1 MNALRMKGVSVVAVA
16 DKSEGNRKCAE
27 RYGIKTYDDYSK
39 LIDGGNLDAVIISLP
54 NFLKKES
61 VCYAAEN
68 GLDIF
73 LDKPLSR
80 DFREGQEIV
89 GKVLKEKVRLM
100 VGVNYRYFG
109 CVQKLKNVLDE
120 GRVGDAVIA
129 TSELVMN
136 GPFSHGLVPTPVPD
150 WWLNKEMSGG
160 GALIDL
166 GYHLIDLLN
175 WMFGDL
181 EVIHSNLGHKLNLS
195 VEDTGT
201 VLLKSKKT
209 ATTCVVNVGWF
220 MRSVFPDYD
229 FRINVH
235 GTGGYDTTENYTP
248 RNLRTYAIKEGARN
262 ILRKMTG
269 RKVHFL
275 SYTYYY
281 SSFYTVLELFLDA
294 IRQGTEPSISPESQ
308 LEVVRII
315 DSIYR
320 EHGVA

>member
-1 MNALRMKGVSVVAVA
+1 MLRIGIIGLGHMGQLHLMNALRMKGVSVVAVA

-136 GPFSHGLVPTPVPD
+136 GPFSHGLVPTP
-150 WWLNKEMSGG
+150 
-160 GALIDL
+160 
-166 GYHLIDLLN
+166 
-175 WMFGDL
+175 
-181 EVIHSNLGHKLNLS
+181 
-195 VEDTGT
+195 
-201 VLLKSKKT
+201 
-209 ATTCVVNVGWF
+209 C
-220 MRSVFPDYD
+220 R
-229 FRINVH
+229 
-235 GTGGYDTTENYTP
+235 TGG
-248 RNLRTYAIKEGARN
+248 
-262 ILRKMTG
+262 
-269 RKVHFL
+269 
-275 SYTYYY
+275 
-281 SSFYTVLELFLDA
+281 
-294 IRQGTEPSISPESQ
+294 
-308 LEVVRII
+308 
-315 DSIYR
+315 
-320 EHGVA
+320 